1 MIRHYL
7 PIEATHWAVSVRAES
22 TAPSNS
28 DAHTQAYSDT
38 PVTHNTYSK
47 EFLRHT
53 CNTQHTYISKYRVL
67 TNSTSLHLKDYL

>member
-38 PVTHNTYSK
+38 PVTHNTYIKRSYNTPVIHNTHIYQNT
-47 EFLRHT
+47 EF
-53 CNTQHTYISKYRVL
+53 
-67 TNSTSLHLKDYL
+67 